1 VDDAFECDK
10 DGRPLAMSQRNI
22 RVAIRRLGVTLR
34 HDLFAGR
41 NLIEG
46 LDGFGPALDDPAINR
61 LWLMVDERFQFR
73 PPREFFLTVVTD
85 AARLNAY
92 HPVVEYLAALRWDGV
107 ERIGRW
113 LSTYGGAAD
122 NPYTRAVGEL
132 VLVAAVRRVRNPGAK
147 FDEMLVLE
155 SPQGTNKSTAL
166 KLLATRDAW
175 FSDDLPL
182 NADTKRVIE
191 ALSGK
196 WIVEAGELKGLKK
209 GGADHLKSF
218 LSRTHDRARLA
229 YDRLESEVPRQCVI
243 IGTTNDSRYLRDAT
257 GNRRFWPVKVEGFDL
272 EALRRDRDQ
281 LWAEAA
287 AREAEGVPIRLDPA
301 LWADAAEEQEAR
313 RVEDPYFETLHAAL
327 GEDGDGKLRA
337 EDAWRIVGRPSGMR
351 TQDDNERLG
360 DALRRLGFERKQRRF
375 GGNPEWCY
383 VRGDGEVRLVPEFGP
398 DGVIV
403 GVHRG
408 TWREPF

>member
-1 VDDAFECDK
+1 
-10 DGRPLAMSQRNI
+10 
-22 RVAIRRLGVTLR
+22 
-34 HDLFAGR
+34 
-41 NLIEG
+41 
-46 LDGFGPALDDPAINR
+46 
-61 LWLMVDERFQFR
+61 
-73 PPREFFLTVVTD
+73 
-85 AARLNAY
+85 
-92 HPVVEYLAALRWDGV
+92 
-107 ERIGRW
+107 
-113 LSTYGGAAD
+113 
-122 NPYTRAVGEL
+122 
-132 VLVAAVRRVRNPGAK
+132 
-147 FDEMLVLE
+147 
-155 SPQGTNKSTAL
+155 
-166 KLLATRDAW
+166 
-175 FSDDLPL
+175 
-182 NADTKRVIE
+182 
-191 ALSGK
+191 
-196 WIVEAGELKGLKK
+196 
-209 GGADHLKSF
+209 
-218 LSRTHDRARLA
+218 
-229 YDRLESEVPRQCVI
+229 
-243 IGTTNDSRYLRDAT
+243 
-257 GNRRFWPVKVEGFDL
+257 VKVEGFDL

-375 GGNPEWCY
+375 GGNQEWCY

-398 DGVIV
+398 DGELV